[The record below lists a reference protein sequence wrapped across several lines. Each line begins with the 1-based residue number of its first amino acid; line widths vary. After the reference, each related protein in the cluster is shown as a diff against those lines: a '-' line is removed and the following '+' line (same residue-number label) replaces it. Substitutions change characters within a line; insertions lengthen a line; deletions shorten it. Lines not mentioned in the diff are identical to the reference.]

1 MRKFKFFLDFEKEEK
16 WLNDMA
22 TEGYELVGRSMGYR
36 FRSVRPEKV
45 NIKIDYR
52 TFKKQTDFADYEA
65 LFEDCGWK
73 HLAGTKS
80 SGVQYFKMVRED
92 ASEDIFSDGD
102 SKAGRYKRFSE
113 LYLSLATLYL
123 PIFTVLI
130 ATDSIDIDSLFNPK
144 LLYYTPGLWGK
155 TGAAFWEAFLFETP
169 FAFMR
174 GISWSILPVMI
185 SIFLIFSIRANWH
198 YHKVKK

>member
-22 TEGYELVGRSMGYR
+22 AEGYELVGRSMGYR
-36 FRSVRPEKV
+36 FRSVRTEKV

-52 TFKKQTDFADYEA
+52 TFKKRTDFADYEA

-80 SGVQYFKMVRED
+80 SGVQYFKKARED
-92 ASEDIFSDGD
+92 ASEDIFSDVD
-102 SKAGRYKRFSE
+102 SKAGRYKRLSE

-130 ATDSIDIDSLFNPK
+130 TTGSIDLDSFLNPK
-144 LLYYTPGLWGK
+144 LLYYTPGLWEK
-155 TGAAFWEAFLFETP
+155 TGTDFWGAFLFETP

-174 GISWSILPVMI
+174 GITWSILPLMMVF
-185 SIFLIFSIRANWH
+185 FLFFAIRANRH